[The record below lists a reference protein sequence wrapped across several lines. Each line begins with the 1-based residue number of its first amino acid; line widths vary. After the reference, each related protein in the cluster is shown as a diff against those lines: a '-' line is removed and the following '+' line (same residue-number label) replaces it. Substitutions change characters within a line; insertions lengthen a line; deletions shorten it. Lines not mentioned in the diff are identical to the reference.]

1 MLINSRQNLSTQS
14 FKANRYSTETV
25 INFIIPNN
33 MRKAD
38 SINFIRSISF
48 ITKEQ
53 HKALM
58 QPDNIAFNK
67 ETKKVINHLLSQIP
81 QLERFIEKADYLH
94 PIYKQKVIENA
105 KKLYGEEIT
114 IKKLINY
121 KK

>member
-58 QPDNIAFNK
+58 PA
-67 ETKKVINHLLSQIP
+67 
-81 QLERFIEKADYLH
+81 
-94 PIYKQKVIENA
+94 
-105 KKLYGEEIT
+105 
-114 IKKLINY
+114 
-121 KK
+121 